1 MRLKRLFSLL
11 LLLMLVPAH
20 AQDANRGKE
29 LYAACIQCHGDNGLG
44 NVEKKA
50 PKIAGQFD
58 WYIVSS
64 IEAFKIGKERQ
75 NPDMLPYIKNL
86 TTQDIQD
93 LAAYISQM
101 N

>member
-1 MRLKRLFSLL
+1 MKKYISLFLLFSF
-11 LLLMLVPAH
+11 VSPVQ

-29 LYAACIQCHGDNGLG
+29 LYGACIQCHGDNGMG

-50 PKIAGQFD
+50 PKIAGQYD

-64 IEAFKIGKERQ
+64 VEAFKIGKERK

-86 TTQDIQD
+86 SSKDIQD
-93 LAAYISQM
+93 LAAYISAM
-101 N
+101 K

>member
-1 MRLKRLFSLL
+1 MKKYISLFLLFSF
-11 LLLMLVPAH
+11 VSPTQ
-20 AQDANRGKE
+20 AQDAKRGKE
-29 LYAACIQCHGDNGLG
+29 LYSACIQCHGDNGMG

-64 IEAFKIGKERQ
+64 IEAFQAGKERK

-86 TTQDIQD
+86 SSKDIQD
-93 LAAYISQM
+93 LAAYISAM
-101 N
+101 K